1 MAALDQIRLKLD
13 RADRH
18 VQELEAALLAFKKNN
33 PYKVGTKVD
42 EQTQCLVYYITQ
54 AEEIPAAISL
64 IAGDVLQNLRTA
76 LDHLAW
82 QLVPAGGRNS
92 QTAFPISDDVIKYSS
107 DKVRKISGMPEA
119 AVDAI
124 DATKP
129 FKGGNDAIWR
139 LHRLNNIDKHRLLVT
154 VGASFRSVNVST
166 HIFGEMLKAGIA
178 MHLGLKPGRT
188 VPVPNLHLRPKD
200 NLFPLKVGSE
210 LFIDLPGAE
219 VNPKMNFLI
228 DVAFG
233 EPNVCEGEPV
243 LETLKNMSS
252 VVGGIVSD
260 FTPLLS

>member
-1 MAALDQIRLKLD
+1 MAAVDQIRLKLK
-13 RADRH
+13 RAERH
-18 VQELEAALLAFKKNN
+18 IQELEAALLAFKRNN
-33 PYKVGTKVD
+33 PYKIGTKED
-42 EQTQCLVYYITQ
+42 EKTRCLVYYITQ
-54 AEEIPAAISL
+54 AEEIPAAIPL
-64 IAGDVLQNLRTA
+64 IAGDILQNLRTA

-82 QLVPAGGRNS
+82 QLVPAGDRNS
-92 QTAFPISDDVIKYSS
+92 QTAFPISDDATKYSS
-107 DKVRKISGMPEA
+107 DKLRKIDGMPKA
-119 AVDAI
+119 AADGI

-129 FKGGNDAIWR
+129 YKGGNDAIWR

-154 VGASFRSVNVST
+154 VGASFRSVNLGP
-166 HIFGEMLKAGIA
+166 HIIGEMLKAGIA
-178 MHLGLKPGRT
+178 KHLGLKPGT
-188 VPVPNLHLRPKD
+188 TIPIPNLHLRPKD

-260 FTPLLS
+260 FIPLLS